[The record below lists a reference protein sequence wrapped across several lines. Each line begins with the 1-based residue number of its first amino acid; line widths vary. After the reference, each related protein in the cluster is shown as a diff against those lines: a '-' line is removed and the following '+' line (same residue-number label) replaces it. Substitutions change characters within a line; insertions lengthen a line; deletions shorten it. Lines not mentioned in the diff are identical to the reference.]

1 MESDG
6 RFVYRICAIIVPFTF
21 EVADY
26 ESKWAS
32 GQIHE
37 EFPQIEGPLSY
48 FINTW
53 IPYFSKS
60 LRANFS
66 LEVEKEVGTKKKDGT
81 LTGCYRSIRDNK
93 SDISIVPIDYP
104 TIDYDKV
111 DPFQILMESP
121 LKILSAYHSEPKP
134 DVSFNDF
141 ILTSIK
147 SFDRHTWFA
156 VLSMVLAFAGL
167 WIVTRT
173 LFPGNE
179 NVSMRKA
186 IFEFLW
192 DTLLLFIS
200 QESKDFYNFMDR
212 LLSILMTISFFL
224 LTNIYFG
231 LMSTDLVSVTKPS
244 VINSYQDIMNRP
256 NTTPVFI
263 AQTSDNQEFEDAY
276 FDDDGSIQAK
286 FWAKYK
292 DKVLIAHPHAD
303 PEKMNFMIQE
313 AVDLKRVLIM
323 TGLATDG
330 MQRTMCKF
338 KIGYR
343 LFPNVYTWV
352 SRDSDARMRKKGLIM
367 RNGMK
372 QTPELKTLRRKIR
385 RSFETGIIHG
395 TLSLANSNGLES
407 IGELASPSAPHS
419 QVQKCLSNQVVY
431 ADASVDTVVLKNFQV
446 LLDLSIVMILAS
458 IVILLIE
465 LYCHRNH
472 QVDN

>member
-6 RFVYRICAIIVPFTF
+6 RFVYRICAIIVPLTF

-26 ESKWAS
+26 ESKWAT

-37 EFPQIEGPLSY
+37 EFPRIKGPFSH
-48 FINTW
+48 FFNSWT
-53 IPYFSKS
+53 PYFSKS

-66 LEVEKEVGTKKKDGT
+66 LEIDQEAGTKKKDGT
-81 LTGCYRSIRDNK
+81 LTGCYRKIQDNQ
-93 SDISIVPIDYP
+93 SDISIIPTDYP
-104 TIDYDKV
+104 TIDYNRV
-111 DPFQILMESP
+111 DPYQILMESS

-134 DVSFNDF
+134 DVFFNDF

-147 SFDRHTWFA
+147 SFDGHTWFA

-167 WIVTRT
+167 WITKRA
-173 LFPGNE
+173 LFPDKE
-179 NVSMRKA
+179 DVSLRRT
-186 IFEFLW
+186 IFETLW

-200 QESKDFYNFMDR
+200 QESTDYYKFVDR
-212 LLSILMTISFFL
+212 FLSILMTLAFFL

-263 AQTSDNQEFEDAY
+263 AQSASNQVFEDAY
-276 FDDDGSIQAK
+276 EDDDGSIQAK
-286 FWAKYK
+286 FWTKYK
-292 DKVLIAHPHAD
+292 DKVLIADPYAD
-303 PEKMNFMIQE
+303 LEKMNQIIQE

-338 KIGYR
+338 KLGYQ

-352 SRDSDARMRKKGLIM
+352 SKDPDARMQQKGLIM

-372 QTPELKTLRRKIR
+372 QTPQLKALRRKIR
-385 RSFETGIIHG
+385 RIFETGIIHG
-395 TLSLANSNGLES
+395 TISLANSNGLEFV
-407 IGELASPSAPHS
+407 GELASPSVPYS
-419 QVQKCLSNQVVY
+419 QVEKCLSKQVVY
-431 ADASVDTVVLKNFQV
+431 ADAFVDTVLLKNFQV
-446 LLDLSIVMILAS
+446 LFKLSVVMVLAS

-472 QVDN
+472 QVDI